1 MLDSNSTVYVH
12 ILKYTIHTD
21 QNYVPILLLYNVQCS
36 VDKALFNLV
45 LKCINLSGCMRQY
58 YTPKLLPR
66 PSPTLLTCA
75 HKYCAV
81 SQSTHVAFISTVL
94 HPNWNRQQAAMHRH
108 DQRAPSTDPGKGKF
122 HIHHHFRVII
132 LQGGEQLPSQ
142 VLCLACRT
150 LACLVHQKFTKVIVQ
165 ITAFSRLPPPH

>member
-1 MLDSNSTVYVH
+1 
-12 ILKYTIHTD
+12 
-21 QNYVPILLLYNVQCS
+21 
-36 VDKALFNLV
+36 
-45 LKCINLSGCMRQY
+45 MRQY

-165 ITAFSRLPPPH
+165 ITAFSRLPPPHWLLLNDKTAKSLIDTVEAFSSVVWLNAVKPHAFILNIAAVNLRG